1 MAKKKNEVSDLKKA
15 RDHFIRA
22 TTEWIIGSG
31 FALKGM
37 KNLLMRGGSRKL
49 VYDVAATSIK
59 RGFNLMTNVADIL
72 KSQQERKTTRRK
84 TRGKK
89 TRKIKVE

>member
-1 MAKKKNEVSDLKKA
+1 MSKKQKDLSELQKA

-37 KNLLMRGGSRKL
+37 KNLLREGEGRKL
-49 VYDVAATSIK
+49 IYDVAGKSIR
-59 RGFNLMTNVADIL
+59 RGFNMMTRLADIL
-72 KSQQERKTTRRK
+72 KSQQDSKTTRSK

-89 TRKIKVE
+89 TRKIKIE

>member
-1 MAKKKNEVSDLKKA
+1 MAKKKNDASDLKKA

-37 KNLLMRGGSRKL
+37 RNLLRKGEGRKL
-49 VYDVAATSIK
+49 IFDVAGKSIR
-59 RGFNLMTNVADIL
+59 RGFNIMTSLADIL
-72 KSQQERKTTRRK
+72 KSQQESKTTRPK

-89 TRKIKVE
+89 KRKIKVE